1 MPITLADIAANT
13 QDDIDFSLIEELRM
27 GSPFLLNAL
36 QFDDV
41 VVPGTNGGTLT
52 SGYTRLQNSRG
63 ATTRQVNTEYPAFE
77 AKKKRVTVD
86 LVPVGA
92 RYNLDRVIARLGAAS
107 EVDFQQSQALTAVIS
122 KFNDLF
128 INGTAGSDFDTANPS
143 FEGLDSIISGT
154 IMDSYATGT
163 TPWDFDTLT
172 SKSDALAVT
181 TALRAWLR
189 RFVRRPDVFF
199 VNEDGATFLDKVND
213 WIDYYN
219 AVNDSFG
226 IATTTFANIP
236 YVDLGMK
243 PGSYDQDDILDG
255 TTAEA
260 DQWIIPT
267 VAGVTTIYGA
277 VFGLDALHGL
287 STPGQLFFNA
297 LPDFTSAGAVKPGEL
312 ELGPVAIAAKQ
323 VRSVGAFRVKVR

>member
-27 GSPFLLNAL
+27 GSPYLLNAL

-52 SGYTRLQNSRG
+52 AGYTRLQNSRS
-63 ATTRQVNTEYPAFE
+63 ASTRQVNTEYPAFE

-86 LVPVGA
+86 LVPLGA

-107 EVDFQQSQALTAVIS
+107 EVSFQQSQALTGVIS
-122 KFNDLF
+122 KFNDLA
-128 INGTAGSDFDTANPS
+128 INGVTGADFDSANPS
-143 FEGLDSIISGT
+143 FEGLDAIVSGT
-154 IMDSYATGT
+154 IMDSYSTGT

-172 SKSDALAVT
+172 AKSDALKVT

-189 RFVRRPDVFF
+189 RFVRKPDVFF
-199 VNEDGATFLDKVND
+199 VNEDGATFLDTVND

-219 AVNDSFG
+219 AVNNSFG
-226 IATTTFANIP
+226 VEVPTFANIP

-243 PGSYDQDDILDG
+243 PGDYDQDDILDG
-255 TTAEA
+255 TTPES
-260 DQWIIPT
+260 DNWIIPT
-267 VAGVTTIYGA
+267 TAGVTTIYG
-277 VFGLDALHGL
+277 VCFGLDGLHGL

-297 LPDFTSAGAVKPGEL
+297 LPDFTSAGAVKPGEI

-323 VRSVGAFRVKVR
+323 VRAVGAFRVKVR